1 MKAPDYVEPII
12 AWRAWLV
19 VAEEEGIRLS
29 SVVYRNVWPPRCELK
44 ATCHRTVFAFPR
56 IWQRKPTD
64 HPAPTERCRCGI
76 HGAKHADHA
85 ASYVAN
91 ELWRDEPL
99 HWPLLHRAIGRVSLW
114 GTVVE
119 CEDGWRASC
128 AYPQRIYLPARGERD
143 DALGE
148 PAQLVAALAGY
159 GVPVELIDCDLTDGD
174 VVVSA
179 LGMRAAAR

>member
-1 MKAPDYVEPII
+1 M
-12 AWRAWLV
+12 
-19 VAEEEGIRLS
+19 
-29 SVVYRNVWPPRCELK
+29 
-44 ATCHRTVFAFPR
+44 
-56 IWQRKPTD
+56 
-64 HPAPTERCRCGI
+64 
-76 HGAKHADHA
+76 
-85 ASYVAN
+85 
-91 ELWRDEPL
+91 
-99 HWPLLHRAIGRVSLW
+99 
-114 GTVVE
+114 VE